1 MLSTGDNRALC
12 GALAASL
19 VLHAL
24 VLAYPVTV
32 TSGHRPTPQIV
43 ARLAEIP
50 ERKVVT
56 AVKPRPKPPTPAS
69 ESAQALSPDQYR
81 LQLIDEARRHKRYPA
96 FAREN
101 NWRGEVLVAL
111 TLGAGGRA
119 SVSLKASSG
128 YEALD
133 RQALEMLEQAA
144 RSVPVPLAL
153 RGKEFTL
160 ELRTSYGL
168 ED

>member
-1 MLSTGDNRALC
+1 VRGSGNRVFHY
-12 GALAASL
+12 ALAASL

-24 VLAYPVTV
+24 VLAYPTTV
-32 TSGHRPTPQIV
+32 KSGHRPASASRQIV
-43 ARLAEIP
+43 ARLVEVP
-50 ERKVVT
+50 ERKVG
-56 AVKPRPKPPTPAS
+56 KPRPATPRPAI
-69 ESAQALSPDQYR
+69 EATQAQSPDQYR
-81 LQLIDEARRHKRYPA
+81 MQLIDEARRHKRYPP

-144 RSVPVPLAL
+144 RSVPLPPAL
-153 RGKEFTL
+153 RGTQFAL
-160 ELRTSYGL
+160 EVRAVYGP